1 MKLKTRLIIAFLT
14 VILIPILLTATMAC
28 LFGKY
33 QMSAIE
39 KTYEITGMTT
49 ENLSNSVTVLSRLT
63 EKFYHELSQMV
74 EDNPAKM
81 EDATF
86 LEEFNQKLTKK
97 KAYLLVRKGSMLIY
111 VGTDMEEAESV
122 IAGLPGYGDSEMEPE
137 NGLYLGGDAQ
147 ALVKQVDFLYP
158 DEKKGSAFVV
168 MNVRGVIPEVERLY
182 MEMLIII
189 YQHSW

>member
-86 LEEFNQKLTKK
+86 LEGFNQKLTKK

-122 IAGLPGYGDSEMEPE
+122 IAGLTGYGDS
-137 NGLYLGGDAQ
+137 
-147 ALVKQVDFLYP
+147 
-158 DEKKGSAFVV
+158 
-168 MNVRGVIPEVERLY
+168 
-182 MEMLIII
+182 
-189 YQHSW
+189 

>member
-168 MNVRGVIPEVERLY
+168 MNVRGVIPEVERC
-182 MEMLIII
+182 
-189 YQHSW
+189 